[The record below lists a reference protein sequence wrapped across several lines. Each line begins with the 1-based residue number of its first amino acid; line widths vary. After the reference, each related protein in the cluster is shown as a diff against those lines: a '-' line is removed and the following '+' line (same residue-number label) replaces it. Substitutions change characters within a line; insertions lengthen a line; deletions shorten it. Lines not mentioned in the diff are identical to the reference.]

1 MLRDKVLGCIKR
13 GCVFI
18 FSLLTMLK
26 MENFTEVSQ
35 SSDNK
40 ISSKFDF
47 MRKNGFKRGVFLLI
61 ILTFLSTVYTFVN
74 KLSSPNVNQI
84 YQGLFAKMKEEIRN
98 SPMMKGILKIAAN
111 ATGIENL

>member
-1 MLRDKVLGCIKR
+1 
-13 GCVFI
+13 
-18 FSLLTMLK
+18 

-111 ATGIENL
+111 ATGIETSNSNNLGKVF